1 MIHPD
6 ADRPAQTFMDSLA
19 VSIPEP
25 TVDHRGE
32 VRNVYGGPWFA
43 AGRVRSGTTP
53 GADVRWFEMLVPLE

>member
-6 ADRPAQTFMDSLA
+6 AKRPAMTFMDSLDTPL
-19 VSIPEP
+19 PEP

-43 AGRVRSGTTP
+43 AGSVRTGTTEE
-53 GADVRWFEMLVPLE
+53 ADVRWFEMLVPLE